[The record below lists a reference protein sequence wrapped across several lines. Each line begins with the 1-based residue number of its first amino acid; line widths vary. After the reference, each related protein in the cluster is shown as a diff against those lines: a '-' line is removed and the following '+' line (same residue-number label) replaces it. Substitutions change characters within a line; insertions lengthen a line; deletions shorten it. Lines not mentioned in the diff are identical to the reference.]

1 MTTADLITA
10 ISETTGIK
18 KVEIAAT
25 LEALTSKMKDTLS
38 KGDEVNI
45 NGLGKFILVDRKAR
59 TARNPK
65 TGESIN
71 VDAKKVVKFKVSSKF
86 GIY

>member
-1 MTTADLITA
+1 MTTAELVNS

-18 KVEIAAT
+18 KVEVAAT
-25 LEALTSKMKDTLS
+25 LETLTLKMKEILS
-38 KGDEVNI
+38 NGDEVNI
-45 NGLGKFILVDRKAR
+45 TGLGKFILVDRKAR
-59 TARNPK
+59 TTRNPK

-86 GIY
+86 GI

>member
-1 MTTADLITA
+1 MTTLELVNS

-18 KVEIAAT
+18 KVEVAAT
-25 LEALTSKMKDTLS
+25 LETLTTKMREILS

-45 NGLGKFILVDRKAR
+45 NGLGKFVLVDRKAR

-65 TGESIN
+65 TGESVN

-86 GIY
+86 GI